1 MATASISK
9 KIKKAKGPASG
20 APAAGQVQS
29 LSRGLTLLEYIS
41 ESTGGIALTD
51 LALQAGLPN
60 STTHRLLMTLEQH
73 GFVRQTGDLGLWV
86 MLLMRLLLGAAS
98 LKVVTY
104 WP

>member
-1 MATASISK
+1 M
-9 KIKKAKGPASG
+9 
-20 APAAGQVQS
+20 
-29 LSRGLTLLEYIS
+29 EYIS

-86 MLLMRLLLGAAS
+86 IASHAFIIGSSFLESRNLLALVHPILRRLMDGS
-98 LKVVTY
+98 GK
-104 WP
+104 PSI